1 MNDAIFLDA
10 SFWIASRDERDAEFR
25 SARQIT
31 ARIAQRGFLLVT
43 TLLVAAETH
52 AYFSRSAVRYAVL
65 DDMDENPAIR
75 IETLQ
80 PSDPSAGIRLLRQFK
95 DKQFSLCDAV
105 SFVVIERLGINRALS
120 FDRHFRQ
127 YPNVQTI
134 SRPEDV

>member
-10 SFWIASRDERDAEFR
+10 SFWIASRDKRDANFHC
-25 SARQIT
+25 ARQIAAQI
-31 ARIAQRGFLLVT
+31 ARGGFLLVT
-43 TLLVAAETH
+43 TLLVAAEAH
-52 AYFSRSAVRYAVL
+52 AYFSRSAVRYAIL

-75 IETLQ
+75 IESLH
-80 PSDPSAGIRLLRQFK
+80 PADHSAGIRLLRRFR

-105 SFVVIERLGINRALS
+105 SFVAMERLGISRALS

-127 YPNVQTI
+127 YPNIQTI